1 MQLTITNKRGV
12 VDFLWE
18 WAESNGDWSKI
29 LIDII
34 VKTESELSQT
44 DREMV
49 FNYFLQALG
58 LYKGLS
64 SVNIVKPTY
73 KPSNKKTEL
82 ISLSGVKG
90 VNRLAKNQTINFG
103 KNLTVIFGENG
114 TGKTGYGRILKTLGF
129 SYDPNNTILSN
140 IYGEKQA
147 KSAVINYKVND
158 IDKVFN
164 WDGTNKSEELGSI
177 SMFNNSCVQISLT
190 DRELIVSPMGFHLF
204 SLVITELGEL
214 AKLLNT
220 KKESYSTI
228 IPWKNTLSE
237 STLQNTFISQL
248 SGTSSEQ
255 TLLEISDFKESDEL
269 LIKEKEEILLNLNK
283 PLLDNEVKNLELSI
297 NELKVLIAKIQF
309 AQNNFT
315 LGDWSRLKELNV
327 QITNL
332 ENRAKLGIKEIAEE
346 KGIKFY
352 QTQEFATFISS
363 AERYIKILGNEQYP
377 NDSDTCVYCLQ
388 PIDKS
393 ARELLNNYRIL
404 LNDKSQEEL
413 NQLNKER
420 VQLLSKVSKIEVSLK
435 FHQSTFGIDINSNP
449 IQPSKIIEYNNK
461 LSSYKASFL
470 SDSFKNEFEFSMDYP
485 QYIDFLNSKVTENEL
500 LRKSKIE
507 LLANL
512 SERETDLKKQISE
525 LRDRKLLSGKVE
537 EIKSYIKNYKIIS
550 KLNTSASSFNTSS
563 ISRKTTQAREEL
575 IASNFESI
583 FQNELKAFRKSH
595 IKIDL
600 NFGTGK
606 GQSKVIHKMNE
617 KSLTDILSEGEQKAI
632 ALAEFL
638 TELQLDTVKA
648 PVIFDDPVNSLDHF
662 IIDDVARRLL
672 DLSNERQVVIFTH
685 SVLLFNS
692 FLSMSK
698 LPTRKRID
706 CRFFNSKNEYGETGF
721 IVDAEEEINQIKSYV
736 TKINLILNN
745 TPKDRAES
753 DVAHEGYGHLRSAI
767 EILVEH
773 HIFQGT
779 VKRYQKNIALT
790 QFLKVDGSLL
800 DLHKNK
806 LNEIFERCCGFIF
819 GHSNPEIIVN
829 SPTLIDLEAD
839 FQEFNTIKNVFVTK

>member
-18 WAESNGDWSKI
+18 WAESNGDWGKI

-58 LYKGLS
+58 LHKGLS
-64 SVNIVKPTY
+64 SVNIAKPTY
-73 KPSNKKTEL
+73 KPSHKEIEL
-82 ISLSGVKG
+82 TSLSGVQG

-114 TGKTGYGRILKTLGF
+114 TGKTGYGRVLKSLGF

-140 IYGEKQA
+140 IYGVKQE
-147 KSAVINYKVND
+147 KSAIINYKVND
-158 IDKVFN
+158 IDKIFN

-177 SMFNNSCVQISLT
+177 SMFNNSCVQFSLT

-220 KKESYSTI
+220 KKDNYSII
-228 IPWKNTLSE
+228 IPWKNTLSV
-237 STLQNTFISQL
+237 STPQNTFISQL

-283 PLLDNEVKNLELSI
+283 PLLDSEVKNLELSI
-297 NELKVLIAKIQF
+297 NELKALITKIQF

-315 LGDWSRLKELNV
+315 LNDWSRLKELNE
-327 QITNL
+327 QIAIL
-332 ENRAKLGIKEIAEE
+332 ENRAKLGIKDIAEE
-346 KGIKFY
+346 KGIEFY
-352 QTQEFATFISS
+352 QTKEFTTFISS

-393 ARELLNNYRIL
+393 ARELLNNYRVL
-404 LNDKSQEEL
+404 LNDRSQEEL
-413 NQLNKER
+413 NQLNKEK
-420 VQLLSKVSKIEVSLK
+420 VQLISKISKIEVSLK
-435 FHQSTFGIDINSNP
+435 FHQSTFGTNINSNP

-461 LSSYKASFL
+461 LASYKASFL
-470 SDSFKNEFEFSMDYP
+470 SDSFQNEFEFSMDYS
-485 QYIDFLNSKVTENEL
+485 QYIDFLNAKVTENEL
-500 LRKSKIE
+500 LRKSKKD

-512 SERETDLKKQISE
+512 TESETNLKKQISE
-525 LRDRKLLSGKVE
+525 LRDRKLLSGKVD
-537 EIKSYIKNYKIIS
+537 EIKLYIKNYKIIS
-550 KLNTSASSFNTSS
+550 KLNASASSFNTSS

-617 KSLTDILSEGEQKAI
+617 KSLIEILSEGEQKAI

-638 TELQLDTVKA
+638 TELQLDNVKA

-672 DLSNERQVVIFTH
+672 TLSQKRQVVIFTH
-685 SVLLFNS
+685 NILLFNS
-692 FLSMSK
+692 FLNMSK
-698 LPTRKRID
+698 LESNKAIE
-706 CRFFNSKNEYGETGF
+706 CKFLNSRNEYDETGF
-721 IVDAEEEINQIKSYV
+721 IVDGEEKINHVNSYIKKIDAIIKS
-736 TKINLILNN
+736 TS
-745 TPKDRAES
+745 KDRAEE
-753 DVAHEGYGHLRSAI
+753 DVAKEGYGHLRSAI

-790 QFLKVDGSLL
+790 LFLKVDGNLL
-800 DLHKNK
+800 DLYKNK
-806 LNEIFERCCGFIF
+806 LNEIFERCCGFIS

-829 SPTLIDLEAD
+829 SPTLIDLKAD
-839 FQEFNTIKNVFVTK
+839 FQEFTTIKNVFVTK